1 MKCGPIF
8 TTNFKKTTII
18 SNTNTTM
25 NDNPWKYQPSKKKKR
40 CFALRYKYF
49 TIIKKCK
56 TLLFEFES
64 PDTELSNMNYIF
76 KKPLVIMYTFW
87 NYQKGEYTYIWLKSI
102 ESRCVHFWPDWYH
115 SSTCNRCSFFT
126 KKWRM
131 NTLAHLVIY
140 LVMMSWCV
148 LNFIYLNNLQKKL
161 ILV

>member
-1 MKCGPIF
+1 MKIS
-8 TTNFKKTTII
+8 TI
-18 SNTNTTM
+18 
-25 NDNPWKYQPSKKKKR
+25 KEKKR
-40 CFALRYKYF
+40 CSALRYKYF
-49 TIIKKCK
+49 TIIKKCQ
-56 TLLFEFES
+56 TLLFKFES

-76 KKPLVIMYTFW
+76 KK
-87 NYQKGEYTYIWLKSI
+87 NYQKGECTYIWLKSI

-148 LNFIYLNNLQKKL
+148 LNFIDLNNLQKKINTGL
-161 ILV
+161 IQFYVPMRYTCMGVV

>member
-1 MKCGPIF
+1 MI
-8 TTNFKKTTII
+8 TRENI
-18 SNTNTTM
+18 NH
-25 NDNPWKYQPSKKKKR
+25 QRKKR
-40 CFALRYKYF
+40 CSALRYKYF
-49 TIIKKCK
+49 TIIKKCQ
-56 TLLFEFES
+56 TLLFKFES
-64 PDTELSNMNYIF
+64 PDTELSNMNYIL
-76 KKPLVIMYTFW
+76 KK
-87 NYQKGEYTYIWLKSI
+87 NSQKGECTYIWLKSI